1 MTTIGD
7 NRGSILDSLYKT
19 QTSTDFFL
27 QGKRIKKRANS
38 CNRASNLTRQEIN
51 LHDEEILRIL
61 EENKKLEDQINQLQT
76 DNNLSKENQQ
86 LRDELYNVK
95 SQLTEQEQTVGLV
108 QNCIFPQEFSINSHK
123 IHTFF

>member
-95 SQLTEQEQTVGLV
+95 SQLTEQEQTVSFV
-108 QNCIFPQEFSINSHK
+108 RNCIFPQEFSINSHK
-123 IHTFF
+123 ILTFF